1 MARIGG
7 NARGTS
13 NRPALPCSDPL
24 SALCAWMCSSAVEP
38 WSDCLQLGPEVA
50 GAIRGHCHEERPSS
64 QLGGRVLAS
73 HHGVVRC
80 SDAGG
85 FKMAYGF
92 CGVCGVCGVCGISNS
107 SISTSNS
114 GHSSSGQPQSVAS
127 ATAAASSSSGQSS
140 SPPQLQQQQQE
151 QEEEDEEE
159 QEEEEEHEEEQ
170 EDKQQE
176 VNEGAMGG
184 ATLENHQATVAS
196 PAK

>member
-1 MARIGG
+1 MSTTCKGWWMARIGG
-7 NARGTS
+7 NARDTG

-50 GAIRGHCHEERPSS
+50 GAIRGRCHEERPSS

-114 GHSSSGQPQSVAS
+114 GHSSSGL
-127 ATAAASSSSGQSS
+127 
-140 SPPQLQQQQQE
+140 PQLQQQQQ
-151 QEEEDEEE
+151 
-159 QEEEEEHEEEQ
+159 
-170 EDKQQE
+170 QQRQQLRTIIKPAA
-176 VNEGAMGG
+176 VGAAAAGAGG
-184 ATLENHQATVAS
+184 RG
-196 PAK
+196 